1 MMIVDAP
8 FLKEGIRGIS
18 FGWVS
23 FLPTIDTF
31 VSVVYVCFNPMINW
45 GKLKE
50 EAWGRRWD
58 CLIDFDC
65 EVSSENIYNVGTSHF
80 V

>member
-18 FGWVS
+18 FGWV
-23 FLPTIDTF
+23 TF
-31 VSVVYVCFNPMINW
+31 SAHDIYICQCGVRLLYSMINW

-58 CLIDFDC
+58 CLIDF
-65 EVSSENIYNVGTSHF
+65 
-80 V
+80 